1 MKLPQINDDA
11 LKILI
16 EDFHAENLVGKFSNE
31 DSEFVKE
38 IIRDFVK
45 NYLLD
50 TPEVFKK
57 QQND

>member
-31 DSEFVKE
+31 DSEFIKE

-45 NYLLD
+45 NYLWG

-57 QQND
+57 Q

>member
-1 MKLPQINDDA
+1 MKLPQINDEA
-11 LKILI
+11 LKSLI
-16 EDFHAENLVGKFSNE
+16 EDFHAENLVGKFSNNN
-31 DSEFVKE
+31 SEFLKE